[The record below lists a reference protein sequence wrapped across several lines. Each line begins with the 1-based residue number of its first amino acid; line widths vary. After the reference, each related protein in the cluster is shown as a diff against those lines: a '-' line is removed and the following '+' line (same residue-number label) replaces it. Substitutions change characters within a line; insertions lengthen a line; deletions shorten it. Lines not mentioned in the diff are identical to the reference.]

1 MDIGYMSD
9 NCLKIAAA
17 VALIFGLKIITGI
30 ISALSIG
37 SPLRTSIHAGL
48 GIAQIGEFSFV
59 LAVAG
64 KASGIITGEFYQV
77 FLSSSVV
84 TMIMTPFVLKSAPF
98 VSGWITSRHLL
109 KRIARLKRVS
119 EGRVSRGEG
128 TIT

>member
-9 NCLKIAAA
+9 NCLKIAVA

-37 SPLRTSIHAGL
+37 SPLRTAIHAGL

-64 KASGIITGEFYQV
+64 KASRAYHRG
-77 FLSSSVV
+77 FLSNF
-84 TMIMTPFVLKSAPF
+84 PFILCGNNDNDALCP
-98 VSGWITSRHLL
+98 
-109 KRIARLKRVS
+109 
-119 EGRVSRGEG
+119 
-128 TIT
+128 